1 MTDPALV
8 WSVSYGEGINGGIGG
23 TIKKDVADRL
33 NAEFEKFATRGMSV
47 LVSSGD
53 SGVYNRVPVLGK
65 FTFHP
70 SYPSCLPAV
79 TSVGATKLEDSG
91 VEDTGVSFSG
101 GGFTPSDYYVRTSDA
116 TYQNDAVEAY
126 LNNSDVKLPP
136 EHLWDRNGRG
146 LPDVSAVG
154 VDFKVWTN
162 GHPAGVSGTS
172 ASCPAV
178 AGIFALIN
186 DKLMEQGKKP
196 LGFLNPF
203 IYQNM
208 DAFRD
213 IEKGYN
219 DGGGL
224 IHIFEHGFYAA
235 KGWDPVT
242 GVGTPNYP
250 ALLKAAMSTSVDA

>member
-1 MTDPALV
+1 MI
-8 WSVSYGEGINGGIGG
+8 EH
-23 TIKKDVADRL
+23 R
-33 NAEFEKFATRGMSV
+33 
-47 LVSSGD
+47 
-53 SGVYNRVPVLGK
+53 YNRVPITGHFK
-65 FTFHP
+65 FHP

-79 TSVGATKLEDSG
+79 PSVGATQLESSG
-91 VEDTGVSFSG
+91 VEDTGVSISG
-101 GGFTPSDYYVRTSDA
+101 GGFTPTDYYVRTSDA
-116 TYQNDAVEAY
+116 PWQNDAVDAY

-186 DKLMEQGKKP
+186 DKLMEANKKP

-213 IEKGYN
+213 IQKGYN
-219 DGGGL
+219 GGGGL
-224 IHIFEHGFYAA
+224 VHLFSHGFYAA
-235 KGWDPVT
+235 KGWDPIT

-250 ALLKAAMSTSVDA
+250 ALLKAAMDSAVDI